1 MSSARGRLQAVQ
13 NALTAIQAGTFV
25 DGTNF
30 LVLPDGKRVE
40 MSGGPG
46 TSDQHVLLDGKPV
59 CFLCFPGR
67 TAALTLSGLGTP
79 HEHTA
84 SHIQQYP
91 VLEVRVMR
99 ASDQGINVPDM
110 WAVIYALFTKYHGQE
125 TIPIV
130 LSAYITNAAD
140 LRSYILRS
148 GLGRVSPSRDISQ
161 EYLFLM
167 RATFWQGAGQ
177 AGFHER
183 GWLPPSDSFRCALSP
198 FPSVQSFTR
207 TPLVIAAHPLRPPKP
222 KQGEVL
228 YKRYCPTIGQTLDF
242 TYFDLGSGEGVSA
255 HLEAFHRWHND
266 ERVNKGWNESG
277 SLKKHL
283 KYVKGV
289 MNNPA
294 VLPIMMSWDRDLMGY
309 VEIVWLKENHI
320 ATYIPNGPKD
330 WDRGMHVLVGE
341 EKYRGSDRAQAWLR
355 SIFHYCFLA
364 DPRTERGIG
373 EPRADNASIVRVSLD
388 AAMHIETIFDLPYKR
403 SVMTCIPRERFF
415 KMDVL

>member
-1 MSSARGRLQAVQ
+1 MSSATRRLQAVQ
-13 NALTAIQAGTFV
+13 NALTAIQAGTSV
-25 DGTNF
+25 DGTDF

-40 MSGGPG
+40 MLGGPG
-46 TSDQHVLLDGKPV
+46 TSDQHVHLDGKPV
-59 CFLCFPGR
+59 CLLCFSGR
-67 TAALTLSGLGTP
+67 TAALILSGLGTP

-84 SHIQQYP
+84 KHIQEYP
-91 VLEVRVMR
+91 VLEVHVTR
-99 ASDQGINVPDM
+99 ARRSPSFCRLI
-110 WAVIYALFTKYHGQE
+110 
-125 TIPIV
+125 
-130 LSAYITNAAD
+130 SSNAAD
-140 LRSYILRS
+140 LRSYVLSS

-161 EYLFLM
+161 E
-167 RATFWQGAGQ
+167 GAGQ

-183 GWLPPSDSFRCALSP
+183 GWLPPSHSSRHALSP

-222 KQGEVL
+222 KHGEVL
-228 YKRYCPTIGQTLDF
+228 YKRYYF

-266 ERVNKGWNESG
+266 ERVNKGWSESG
-277 SLKKHL
+277 SLQKHL
-283 KYVKGV
+283 EYVKGV
-289 MNNPA
+289 LDNPA
-294 VLPIMMSWDRDLMGY
+294 ILPIMMSWDGDLMGY

-364 DPRTERGIG
+364 DSRTERAIG
-373 EPRADNASIVRVSLD
+373 EPRADNASIVKVSLD
-388 AAMHIETIFDLPYKR
+388 AAMHIETIFDFPYKR
-403 SVMTCIPRERFF
+403 SVMTCVPRERFF

>member
-1 MSSARGRLQAVQ
+1 MSSARRRLQAVQ
-13 NALTAIQAGTFV
+13 NALMTVHKGTIP

-40 MSGGPG
+40 MSGELG
-46 TSDQHVLLDGKPV
+46 TLDQHILLDEEPV
-59 CFLCFPGR
+59 CLLRFSGR
-67 TAALTLSGLGTP
+67 TAVLALSGLGTP

-84 SHIQQYP
+84 SHIPQYP
-91 VLEVRVMR
+91 VLEVHVVRT
-99 ASDQGINVPDM
+99 SDQRINLPDM
-110 WAVIYALFTKYHGQE
+110 WTIVYALFTKYHEQE

-130 LSAYITNAAD
+130 LSAYITNGAD

-148 GLGRVSPSRDISQ
+148 GLGRVSPSPDISQ

-183 GWLPPSDSFRCALSP
+183 GWLPPSDSSSYALSP
-198 FPSVQSFTR
+198 FPFVQSFTR

-228 YKRYCPTIGQTLDF
+228 YKRYCPTVGQTLDF

-266 ERVNKGWNESG
+266 ERVSKGWNEAG
-277 SLKKHL
+277 SLQKHVE
-283 KYVKGV
+283 YVKGAL
-289 MNNPA
+289 NDPS
-294 VLPIMMSWDRDLMGY
+294 VLPIMMSWDGELMGY
-309 VEIVWLKENHI
+309 AEIVWLKENHV
-320 ATYIPNGPKD
+320 AAYIPNGAKD

-341 EKYRGSDRAQAWLR
+341 EKFRGSDRAQAWFR
-355 SIFHYCFLA
+355 SILHYYFLA
-364 DPRTERGIG
+364 DPRTERAIG
-373 EPRADNASIVRVSLD
+373 EPRADNAAIVKVCLD
-388 AAMHIETIFDLPYKR
+388 ASMHIETIFDFPYKR
-403 SVMTCIPRERFF
+403 SAMTCVSRERFF